1 MGLVS
6 ARKRGKFWQ
15 YRFEAASVKS
25 VQARLGHQ
33 NVTTTLQTYVHDTP
47 ATEAD
52 AVSIFERHGVGLG
65 HTLRRR
71 GQFVVSGHV
80 FTSFS
85 FENLCKSG
93 KVKRQSRCAP
103 YMEIALGIGAFRGQT
118 VRNCRSF
125 CGYAVLY
132 FTRLYC
138 LKVAKPW
145 TAPTILL

>member
-33 NVTTTLQTYVHDTP
+33 NVTTTLQTY
-47 ATEAD
+47 
-52 AVSIFERHGVGLG
+52 
-65 HTLRRR
+65 
-71 GQFVVSGHV
+71 
-80 FTSFS
+80 
-85 FENLCKSG
+85 ENLCKSG

-103 YMEIALGIGAFRGQT
+103 YMEIALDIGAFRGQT

-145 TAPTILL
+145 TAPTPLL

>member
-1 MGLVS
+1 MDLVS

-80 FTSFS
+80 FTSFHL
-85 FENLCKSG
+85 FSG
-93 KVKRQSRCAP
+93 YVLLQSHSNACP
-103 YMEIALGIGAFRGQT
+103 VQ
-118 VRNCRSF
+118 NQCS
-125 CGYAVLY
+125 CGW
-132 FTRLYC
+132 C
-138 LKVAKPW
+138 
-145 TAPTILL
+145 